1 MYLKSKYEVG
11 DIPLSEYPRP
21 QFVRDGYICLNG
33 VWDFTVKKVGERLDT
48 YDKTIIVPFS
58 PETLNSGIG
67 DGFVTTVSD
76 RLYYQ
81 KKFDLFRKAIIARP
95 QQGWLKT
102 IREFL
107 GMTTTQLAKRLEIS
121 QPRIVAME
129 KNERN
134 VKISTMER
142 IADVL
147 NCDFSYA
154 FVPRENIDDI
164 IYNQAKKKAQ
174 KILDKVNKN
183 MGLENQL
190 VKTDDLLKDIIEEL
204 LDGNIARI
212 WDEDE

>member
-1 MYLKSKYEVG
+1 M
-11 DIPLSEYPRP
+11 D
-21 QFVRDGYICLNG
+21 N
-33 VWDFTVKKVGERLDT
+33 KKILRR
-48 YDKTIIVPFS
+48 S
-58 PETLNSGIG
+58 
-67 DGFVTTVSD
+67 
-76 RLYYQ
+76 YQ
-81 KKFDLFRKAIIARP
+81 KKFDTLKKAIITRP

-107 GMTTTQLAKRLEIS
+107 GMTTTQLAKRLKIS

-147 NCDFSYA
+147 NCDFTYA
-154 FVPRENIDDI
+154 FIPREHIDDI

-174 KILDKVNKN
+174 KILNKVNKN

-190 VKTDDLLKDIIEEL
+190 AKTDELLKDIIEEL

-212 WDEDE
+212 WDEEE

>member
-1 MYLKSKYEVG
+1 M
-11 DIPLSEYPRP
+11 D
-21 QFVRDGYICLNG
+21 N
-33 VWDFTVKKVGERLDT
+33 KKILRR
-48 YDKTIIVPFS
+48 S
-58 PETLNSGIG
+58 
-67 DGFVTTVSD
+67 
-76 RLYYQ
+76 YQ
-81 KKFDLFRKAIIARP
+81 KKFDLFKKVIIARP

-107 GMTTTQLAKRLEIS
+107 GMTTTQLAKTLEIS

-129 KNERN
+129 KNDRN
-134 VKISTMER
+134 IKISTMER

-190 VKTDDLLKDIIEEL
+190 AKTDDLLKDIIEEL
-204 LDGNIARI
+204 LDGNISRL

>member
-1 MYLKSKYEVG
+1 M
-11 DIPLSEYPRP
+11 D
-21 QFVRDGYICLNG
+21 N
-33 VWDFTVKKVGERLDT
+33 KKILRR
-48 YDKTIIVPFS
+48 S
-58 PETLNSGIG
+58 
-67 DGFVTTVSD
+67 
-76 RLYYQ
+76 YQ

-142 IADVL
+142 IADTL

-190 VKTDDLLKDIIEEL
+190 AKTDDLLKDIIEEL

>member
-1 MYLKSKYEVG
+1 MQIY
-11 DIPLSEYPRP
+11 
-21 QFVRDGYICLNG
+21 
-33 VWDFTVKKVGERLDT
+33 VK
-48 YDKTIIVPFS
+48 
-58 PETLNSGIG
+58 
-67 DGFVTTVSD
+67 
-76 RLYYQ
+76 
-81 KKFDLFRKAIIARP
+81 
-95 QQGWLKT
+95 GWLKT

-121 QPRIVAME
+121 QPRIIAME

-142 IADVL
+142 IADTL

-190 VKTDDLLKDIIEEL
+190 AKTDELLKDIIEEL

>member
-1 MYLKSKYEVG
+1 M
-11 DIPLSEYPRP
+11 
-21 QFVRDGYICLNG
+21 NN
-33 VWDFTVKKVGERLDT
+33 KKILRR
-48 YDKTIIVPFS
+48 S
-58 PETLNSGIG
+58 
-67 DGFVTTVSD
+67 
-76 RLYYQ
+76 YQ
-81 KKFDLFRKAIIARP
+81 KKFDLFRKVMIARP

-107 GMTTTQLAKRLEIS
+107 GMTTIQLAKRLEIS

-164 IYNQAKKKAQ
+164 IYNQAKKKAK
-174 KILDKVNKN
+174 KILNKVNKN

-190 VKTDDLLKDIIEEL
+190 AKTDDLLKDIIEEL

-212 WDEDE
+212 WDEE